1 MDTLTLRVKALLKA
15 GRSAPAE
22 VAAGLLVEVAGP
34 GPAVGGGG
42 GGGDGGAEKAQKVLE
57 EIARFKKNRQRSNK
71 QLAKNV
77 AAWVAESLEVAEKHG
92 VSITL

>member
-1 MDTLTLRVKALLKA
+1 VDALTLRIKALLKA
-15 GRSAPAE
+15 GRAAPAE

-34 GPAVGGGG
+34 GPAGGSGT
-42 GGGDGGAEKAQKVLE
+42 GDGEAEKAGKVLE
-57 EIARFKKNRQRSNK
+57 EIVRFKKNRQRSNK